1 MPELELQDLVDLV
14 ARRVA
19 ERLGHGEQVDGWA
32 HRPLVAGN
40 WKMNAPAGP
49 SLTVAIQAHVAR
61 LAAELAGEADLVL
74 LVPQVLLAPVLAE
87 VARAGLAAAVGCQD
101 VHEEL
106 SGAHT
111 GETSAAQVA
120 ALGGRW
126 TLVGHSERRAAGETD
141 ARIRAKLRTALRA
154 GLSAILCVGE
164 REDERRSGATWRVL
178 KAQLQIALSGL
189 ALDGPE
195 PARLALAYEPVW
207 AIGSGRTPE
216 PEEVQEACSFVR
228 TVAAGEFGHAW
239 ASRMRVL
246 YGGSVVPEN
255 AREILSCRDV
265 DGVLVG
271 GASLDADRFAAIL
284 RIARQAA
291 RRAAGG

>member
-1 MPELELQDLVDLV
+1 MPKLELQDLVDLV
-14 ARRVA
+14 VRRVA
-19 ERLGHGEQVDGWA
+19 ERLGHSEEADGWA
-32 HRPLVAGN
+32 HRLLVAGN

-49 SLTVAIQAHVAR
+49 SLAAGIRAHVAR
-61 LAAELAGEADLVL
+61 LAAEPASEVDLVL

-87 VARAGLAAAVGCQD
+87 VARAGLVASVGCQD
-101 VHEEL
+101 VHEEV

-111 GETSAAQVA
+111 GETSAAHVA

-126 TLVGHSERRAAGETD
+126 TLVGHSERRAGGETD

-164 REDERRSGATWRVL
+164 GENDRRSGATWRVL

-189 ALDGPE
+189 ALEGVE

-207 AIGSGRTPE
+207 AIGSGRTPG
-216 PEEVQEACSFVR
+216 PEEIQEACAFVR
-228 TVAAGEFGHAW
+228 SVAAGEFGHAW
-239 ASRMRVL
+239 ASKMRVL
-246 YGGSVVPEN
+246 YGGSVTPDN
-255 AREILSCRDV
+255 AREILSRRDV

-284 RIARQAA
+284 RMAREAG